1 MIARRRWYFRR
12 RRDLGRRSDLKSYES
27 SGGRVTWTGAASQTI
42 DGDEE
47 RGPFKHLHEPVEKS
61 FVVVMFWLKI
71 FFKNALGF
79 TDSLNGEFLIAHCLE
94 LHAIEPPI

>member
-42 DGDEE
+42 DGDE
-47 RGPFKHLHEPVEKS
+47 
-61 FVVVMFWLKI
+61 
-71 FFKNALGF
+71 
-79 TDSLNGEFLIAHCLE
+79 D
-94 LHAIEPPI
+94 